1 MLYTLKHAAV
11 LGAFFMLLAA
21 TPSISPALAQDDAE
35 RLAAADR
42 LIAVQQPEQMLQDM
56 AKSVASNLPEPM
68 RDSYISAMTE
78 ESFVEGLSER
88 MRDAMA
94 RHFTVAELD
103 ALAEFYARPVARSA
117 MRKMGAYTADVM
129 PWVQERA
136 REQAMKMIRQMQDN
150 Q

>member
-1 MLYTLKHAAV
+1 MIYTLKHAAV

-21 TPSISPALAQDDAE
+21 APAVSPALAQDDAE

-78 ESFVEGLSER
+78 DSFVEGLSER

>member
-1 MLYTLKHAAV
+1 MIYTLKHAAV

-78 ESFVEGLSER
+78 DSFVEGLSER

>member
-1 MLYTLKHAAV
+1 MLYTMKHAAV
-11 LGAFFMLLAA
+11 LGAFFTLLAA
-21 TPSISPALAQDDAE
+21 VPAVSAALAQDNAE

-78 ESFVEGLSER
+78 EAFVEGLSER

-103 ALAEFYARPVARSA
+103 ALAEFYARPVAKSV

>member
-1 MLYTLKHAAV
+1 MLYTLKCGAV
-11 LGAFFMLLAA
+11 LGAFVMLLAA
-21 TPSISPALAQDDAE
+21 TPAISPALAQDNAE

-42 LIAVQQPEQMLQDM
+42 LIAVQQPEKMLQDM

-78 ESFVEGLSER
+78 DSFVEGLSER

>member
-78 ESFVEGLSER
+78 DSFVEGLSER

>member
-1 MLYTLKHAAV
+1 MLYTLKHGAV

-21 TPSISPALAQDDAE
+21 SPAVSPAQAQDDAE

>member
-21 TPSISPALAQDDAE
+21 NPAVSPALAQDDAE

-78 ESFVEGLSER
+78 DSFVEGLSER